1 MNLYLVLICFG
12 FPILL
17 NFSLDILKIE
27 LYLLYELPW
36 WLRWQRICLQCWRPW
51 VRSLGREDPLE
62 KEMASHFR
70 ILAWRIPM
78 DRGAWRVIV
87 HGVAKSQTWLS
98 DKAQHS
104 NCIMLYVT
112 GVFPCLKVILHF
124 WLLWNS
130 GYIPCA
136 VHCILVAYFM
146 SNSLYLLI
154 PNPICPLPFTSA
166 HWESEVCS
174 VCMWVYFILLCWRVC
189 CVF

>member
-1 MNLYLVLICFG
+1 
-12 FPILL
+12 
-17 NFSLDILKIE
+17 
-27 LYLLYELPW
+27 
-36 WLRWQRICLQCWRPW
+36 
-51 VRSLGREDPLE
+51 
-62 KEMASHFR
+62 MASHFR

-154 PNPICPLPFTSA
+154 PNPIFPLPFTSV

-174 VCMWVYFILLCWRVC
+174 VCMWVYFFLLCWRVC
-189 CVF
+189 GIFQASVLEWVAISCSRGSSWPRNQTHVSYVSCIGRRVLYH